1 MMPKTLIIAESEFTT
16 LTRSKAFV
24 IGLLMMPIL
33 MAVGLGAQRFTRNAS
48 DRGDHRFVV
57 VDRTGV
63 LYDAIQ
69 AMAGQWNRREAADPS
84 SDGGR
89 YLPERADFAAT
100 DDRARASLSDRVR
113 TGELYAF
120 VEIPADVLPP
130 SSTSRILFYSS
141 HAADRALP
149 AWLGQIVNAAII
161 ARRFRDAHVDAW
173 VVTSLMHQTPVER
186 LGLVERSA
194 NGEIKAAAGIDPVRT
209 EILPFAMMMI
219 VFFSVMST
227 GPQLLNT
234 TIEEKMNRVS
244 EVLIGSVTSFELMMG
259 KLLGTMGVAMLLSVV
274 YVAGGIFVAW
284 HLGYG
289 DAVTPASV
297 GWLFAFLVLATLM
310 YGSVFIAIGA
320 ACTDLKDAQAMMPPA
335 MIVIMLP
342 FMMWAPVFRAPASGV
357 SLALTLWPTAAPFL
371 MLLRIAI
378 PPGPPVW
385 QVGLSFG
392 LTAVAAL
399 AAVYG
404 AGKIF
409 RTGLL
414 MQGKA
419 PTFAEMWRWIRA

>member
-1 MMPKTLIIAESEFTT
+1 MQKTLIIAESEFTT
-16 LTRSKAFV
+16 LTRSKAFL
-24 IGLLMMPIL
+24 IGLLMMPVLI
-33 MAVGLGAQRFTRNAS
+33 AAGLGAQRFTRDAS

-57 VDRTGV
+57 VDRTGA
-63 LYDAIQ
+63 LYGAIQ
-69 AMAGQWNRREAADPS
+69 ALAGEWNRRAAADPTI
-84 SDGGR
+84 GFGR
-89 YLPERADFAAT
+89 YLPERGDFAAT
-100 DDRARASLSDRVR
+100 DDGARARLSDRVR

-120 VEIPADVLPP
+120 VEIPADVLRP

-141 HAADRALP
+141 HAADLTLP
-149 AWLGQIVNAAII
+149 AWLGQTVNAAII
-161 ARRFRDAHVDAW
+161 ERRFRDAHVDPW
-173 VVTSLMHQTPVER
+173 VVTSLMRQTPVER

-194 NGEIKAAAGIDPVRT
+194 KGGIKAAAGIDPIRT
-209 EILPFAMMMI
+209 EALPFAMMMI

-259 KLLGTMGVAMLLSVV
+259 KLLGTTGVAMLLSVL
-274 YVAGGIFVAW
+274 YVAGAIFVAR

-289 DAVTPASV
+289 DAVTPTAV
-297 GWLFAFLVLATLM
+297 AWLFAFLALAALM

-342 FMMWAPVFRAPASGV
+342 FMLWSPVFRAPESGL

-385 QVGLSFG
+385 QVCLSFG
-392 LTAVAAL
+392 LTAAVAVG
-399 AAVYG
+399 AVYA

-419 PTFAEMWRWIRA
+419 PTFAEMWRWVRA